1 MEEITL
7 ASLVIRSAAVAVLLA
22 ANAFFVAAE
31 FALVAARRTKVEEM
45 VRQGDRKAKTV
56 QAALQDLYRQLSAAQ
71 LGITLASILLG
82 YVAEDTIAV
91 LLHDWFARLPSALE
105 FLTRGAIVSVVA
117 VAVITALHVVVGEQ
131 APKAWAITFP
141 EATSRWIAAPLISF
155 SWITRPV
162 TNFLNFSSNR
172 LVRLLGIKG
181 SVEELEGI
189 HSPEEIVMLVKQS
202 LKSGQ
207 LEHHDVEMIEGVFEF
222 TEKSVRAVM
231 TPRTDVIALPI
242 DATREEILDL
252 VAATGRSRY
261 PVYRKSL
268 DDIAGIVLVKQLL
281 GAVRPGG
288 EVRLADIMREPL
300 FVPRTREIED
310 VLADM
315 KRAKLHMAV
324 VLDEYGG
331 TAGIVTMED
340 LIEEIVGEIYDE
352 YDEDDIRPDSAADAT
367 TVPGTTELAEL
378 SKRFGWEMST
388 TEYQTIGG
396 FVFGRLGRLPK
407 VGDSIRVAGLTI
419 EVLVM
424 DGRRVDTVKISV
436 TPASSGTPD
445 SMDAD
450 GNRPVAPPS

>member
-1 MEEITL
+1 MEDITL
-7 ASLVIRSAAVAVLLA
+7 GSLSIRAAAVAVLLA

-31 FALVAARRTKVEEM
+31 FALVASRRTKIAEM

-56 QAALQDLYRQLSAAQ
+56 QSALQDLYRQLSAAQ

-91 LLHDWFARLPSALE
+91 VLHDWFSRLPSALE
-105 FLTRGAIVSVVA
+105 VLTRGAVVSVVA

-131 APKAWAITFP
+131 TPKAWAIRFP
-141 EATSRWIAAPLISF
+141 EATSRWIAAPLILF

-172 LVRLLGIKG
+172 IVRLLGISG
-181 SVEELEGI
+181 STEELEGI

-202 LKSGQ
+202 MESGQ
-207 LEHHDVEMIEGVFEF
+207 LDDHDVEMIEGVFEF
-222 TEKSVRAVM
+222 TEKNVRAVM
-231 TPRTDVIALPI
+231 TPRTNVVALRI
-242 DATREEILDL
+242 DATAEDVLD
-252 VAATGRSRY
+252 VVTAAGRSRY
-261 PVYRKSL
+261 PVFRETL

-281 GAVRPGG
+281 AAVRSGG
-288 EVRLADIMREPL
+288 PIQLAELIREPL
-300 FVPRTREIED
+300 FVPGTREVED

-315 KRAKLHMAV
+315 KRMKLHMAI

-352 YDEDDIRPDSAADAT
+352 YDEDDNTPSAPTDGT
-367 TVPGTTELAEL
+367 TLPGTTDLDEFDKQFGSDIAEPDI
-378 SKRFGWEMST
+378 
-388 TEYQTIGG
+388 QTIGG

-407 VGDSIRVAGLTI
+407 VGDSVAIDNITI
-419 EVLVM
+419 EVVSM
-424 DGRRVDTVKISV
+424 DGRRVDTVRISARP
-436 TPASSGTPD
+436 TGPESTGSSGNGQAEPRD
-445 SMDAD
+445 
-450 GNRPVAPPS
+450 